1 MMRFC
6 VSLFLFFS
14 CCAEMSRTRRRMVFE
29 SSLTSSFCRRCRR
42 GKSPSNGRRVGETRK
57 ERRFCATPN
66 GAKGRTILND
76 GRRRPFGGKDTHFE
90 REENVVHFLARDES
104 EYD

>member
-1 MMRFC
+1 
-6 VSLFLFFS
+6 
-14 CCAEMSRTRRRMVFE
+14 MVFE